1 MTGKLGGSMLESE
14 ISADVADFM
23 RKLRNVWFAWWVWG
37 QLVWKEFVASIILCF
52 DFFWFKS
59 LVWRSFKKCDC
70 SEQENELNCGN

>member
-23 RKLRNVWFAWWVWG
+23 RKLRLVCVVWG

-52 DFFWFKS
+52 DF
-59 LVWRSFKKCDC
+59 
-70 SEQENELNCGN
+70 

>member
-1 MTGKLGGSMLESE
+1 MLESE

-52 DFFWFKS
+52 DFFGLKVWFGGALKS
-59 LVWRSFKKCDC
+59 VTA
-70 SEQENELNCGN
+70 EL

>member
-37 QLVWKEFVASIILCF
+37 QLVWKKFVASIILCF
-52 DFFWFKS
+52 DFFGFKS
-59 LVWRSFKKCDC
+59 LVWRSFKKFDC
-70 SEQENELNCGN
+70 SEQENELN